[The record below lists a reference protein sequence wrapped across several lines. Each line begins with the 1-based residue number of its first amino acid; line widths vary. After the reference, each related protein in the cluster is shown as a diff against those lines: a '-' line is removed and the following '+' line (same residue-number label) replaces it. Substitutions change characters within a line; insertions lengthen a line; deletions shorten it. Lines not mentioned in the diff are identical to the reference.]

1 MHPKFKLTLA
11 ALAVSVVLTGCKS
24 SQGPSVVAKNS
35 DDRVIKLNAE
45 TEDKKEETPAEQPR
59 PAPQKPQV
67 TPPAPLLPTTP
78 KLEEK
83 PNKEMV
89 ETTPKP
95 EEKPNE
101 KMVEEGNNGED
112 EIKVITSITPV
123 NTDSKGST
131 WRVVPLSQTGGVV
144 NLSTARGDHTDYR
157 LTDENSPL
165 GSSQE
170 FGKTEYNYP
179 IGFEL
184 GKNEQNSP
192 FIKTLNKRGDK
203 YLGQHSGTYKDDKL
217 VGNSQKINYLYV
229 NQPYSSYGALFT
241 DANNSNLFHV
251 QLKTGRDSNGI
262 SAESEGSN
270 ANSAEYSVY
279 TLQGKTG
286 KWNNEVLGDAEYKGN
301 LIARIEKQMD
311 GKTVIEAPKVDGEV
325 TLSLHLDNNWANN
338 TLEGKVT
345 SKTLGEIG
353 LDKTKLAPAVKLP
366 TNEISFYG
374 TASATDHE
382 GLKGEYS
389 ATFAGKTLNDAVGS
403 IELENEDA
411 NNGDVSK
418 YNAVFGVMKVEK

>member
-1 MHPKFKLTLA
+1 MHSTFKLTLA
-11 ALAVSVVLTGCKS
+11 ALVVSVVLTGCKS

-35 DDRVIKLNAE
+35 DDRVIKLTPE
-45 TEDKKEETPAEQPR
+45 TDDKDGKKEETPTESTP
-59 PAPQKPQV
+59 KPQIIPV
-67 TPPAPLLPTTP
+67 VPPP
-78 KLEEK
+78 K
-83 PNKEMV
+83 
-89 ETTPKP
+89 PKP
-95 EEKPNE
+95 EEITETTNE
-101 KMVEEGNNGED
+101 ETVEEGSNGED
-112 EIKVITSITPV
+112 EIKVITSIAPV
-123 NTDSKGST
+123 NTDSKGAT

-157 LTDENSPL
+157 LTAENSPL
-165 GSSQE
+165 GVSQE

-203 YLGQHSGTYKDDKL
+203 YLGQHSGTYNDKSL
-217 VGNSQKINYLYV
+217 VGNSQKIHYLYV

-301 LIARIEKQMD
+301 LIARIEKQVD
-311 GKTVIEAPKVDGEV
+311 GKTVIETPKADGEV
-325 TLSLHLDNNWANN
+325 TLNLHLDNNWANN
-338 TLEGKVT
+338 TLEGTVT
-345 SKTLGEIG
+345 SKTLGEIA
-353 LDKTKLAPAVKLP
+353 LDKTKLAPAALLP
-366 TNEISFYG
+366 TNVISFYG

-382 GLKGEYS
+382 GLEGEYS
-389 ATFAGKTLNDAVGS
+389 ATFAGDKLHDAVGS

-411 NNGDVSK
+411 NDGEVSK
-418 YNAVFGVMKVEK
+418 YNAVFGAMKVEE